1 MRVTSS
7 ITIPNEN
14 AELRAERLLDDELQ
28 RYIEYLQRI
37 LSTPTPGFERMHDTT
52 SFRAWVENNRPQLEA
67 IAQLSGGSSATADEM
82 EMALALY
89 EPRSQF
95 DSFTAEAIFG
105 PILAT
110 VLSAAAQQG
119 LAPRRPILFANST
132 DASASAAS
140 RQPLST

>member
-1 MRVTSS
+1 MRT
-7 ITIPNEN
+7 PQ
-14 AELRAERLLDDELQ
+14 LRAERLLDDELQ

-37 LSTPTPGFERMHDTT
+37 LSTPGFERAHDTT

-110 VLSAAAQQG
+110 VLSAA
-119 LAPRRPILFANST
+119 S
-132 DASASAAS
+132 
-140 RQPLST
+140 